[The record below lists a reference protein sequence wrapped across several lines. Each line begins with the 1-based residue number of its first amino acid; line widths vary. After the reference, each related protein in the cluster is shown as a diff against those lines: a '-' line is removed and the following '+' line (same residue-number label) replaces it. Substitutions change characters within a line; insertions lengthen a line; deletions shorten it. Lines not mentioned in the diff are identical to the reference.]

1 MNYMFLPLKMLQ
13 KFVQSYAKYSI
24 FAQWKW
30 LLGVIYCCFFE
41 IMAKQKHY
49 IFNQLTQNFEVLETS
64 KSKKLLRALLIT
76 LAVLGIAF
84 LFAVLLFT
92 FFKSPKEKMQARE
105 LEYMKLQYEI
115 LNDRLDNMETLLSD
129 MEQRDNDLYRVM
141 FEADPIPSTM
151 RRSAF
156 SNSER
161 YEHLYG
167 YINSNQVVSA
177 ARKLDVIASQLYHQ
191 SVSYDTLFN
200 MARNKSDMLAHIPAI
215 FPLKET
221 ELKYISSYFGYRPDP
236 IYKIEKFHSGID
248 FSAQMGTEAYA
259 TGDGVVLDVEKGHW
273 GYGNMVIIDHGYG
286 YKTRYAHLQKAVV
299 RKGQHV
305 KRGQLIGFI
314 GNTGKTTGV
323 HLHYEVLKNDVQID
337 PINFFYNDLT
347 PDEYKQILEQ
357 STLPTQSMD

>member
-1 MNYMFLPLKMLQ
+1 
-13 KFVQSYAKYSI
+13 
-24 FAQWKW
+24 
-30 LLGVIYCCFFE
+30 
-41 IMAKQKHY
+41 MAKQKHY

-64 KSKKLLRALLIT
+64 RRRKVLRFVLVF
-76 LAVLGIAF
+76 LAFLGIAF

-115 LNDRLDNMETLLSD
+115 LNDRLDNMEILLSD

-141 FEADPIPSTM
+141 FEADPVPGAT
-151 RRSAF
+151 RRSGF
-156 SNSER
+156 LTPNR
-161 YEHLYG
+161 YDSLYG
-167 YINSNQVVSA
+167 YVNSNQVVSA
-177 ARKLDVIASQLYHQ
+177 SRKLDIIASQLYHQ
-191 SVSYDTLFN
+191 SVSYDEVFE

-221 ELKYISSYFGYRPDP
+221 EIKYISSYFGYRPDP

-259 TGDGVVLDVEKGHW
+259 TGDGTVDEVEKGHW
-273 GYGNMVIIDHGYG
+273 GYGNLVVIDHGYG
-286 YKTRYAHLQKAVV
+286 YKTRYAHLQKAAV
-299 RKGQHV
+299 RKGQKI
-305 KRGQLIGFI
+305 KRGQLVGYI

-337 PINFFYNDLT
+337 PINFFFNDLT
-347 PDEYKQILEQ
+347 PDEYEQILEQ
-357 STLPTQSMD
+357 STLPTQTMD

>member
-1 MNYMFLPLKMLQ
+1 
-13 KFVQSYAKYSI
+13 
-24 FAQWKW
+24 
-30 LLGVIYCCFFE
+30 
-41 IMAKQKHY
+41 MAKQKRY

-64 KSKKLLRALLIT
+64 KSRKVLRFLLVMLALLG
-76 LAVLGIAF
+76 VAF

-92 FFKSPKEKMQARE
+92 FFKSPKEKSQARE

-115 LNDRLDNMETLLSD
+115 LNDRLDNIEILLTD

-141 FEADPIPSTM
+141 FEADPIPRQV
-151 RRSAF
+151 RRSGF
-156 SNSER
+156 SDADR
-161 YEHLYG
+161 YAGLYG

-177 ARKLDVIASQLYHQ
+177 ARKLDVISSQLYHQ
-191 SVSYDTLFN
+191 SVSYDTLFA

-221 ELKYISSYFGYRPDP
+221 EIKYISSYFGYRPDP
-236 IYKIEKFHSGID
+236 IYKVEKLHTGID

-259 TGDGVVLDVEKGHW
+259 TGDGVVSDVEKGHW
-273 GYGNMVIIDHGYG
+273 GYGNMVTIDHGYG
-286 YKTRYAHLQKAVV
+286 YKTRYAHLQKAAG
-299 RKGQHV
+299 RKGQRM

-323 HLHYEVLKNDVQID
+323 HLHYEVLKNDVPIN

-347 PDEYKQILEQ
+347 PDEYEQILEQ
-357 STLPTQSMD
+357 STLPTQTMD

>member
-1 MNYMFLPLKMLQ
+1 
-13 KFVQSYAKYSI
+13 
-24 FAQWKW
+24 
-30 LLGVIYCCFFE
+30 
-41 IMAKQKHY
+41 MAKQEHY

-64 KSKKLLRALLIT
+64 KSRKFLRNT
-76 LAVLGIAF
+76 LMFLAFLGIAF
-84 LFAVLLFT
+84 LFAILLFT
-92 FFKSPKEKMQARE
+92 FFRSPKEKMQARE

-141 FEADPIPSTM
+141 FEADPIPSVT
-151 RRSAF
+151 RRSGF
-156 SNSER
+156 SNPER

-167 YINSNQVVSA
+167 YINSNQVIA
-177 ARKLDVIASQLYHQ
+177 ASRKLDIISSQLYHQ
-191 SVSYDTLFN
+191 SVSYDSLFN
-200 MARNKSDMLAHIPAI
+200 MARNKSDMLAHIPGI
-215 FPLKET
+215 FPLKMT
-221 ELKYISSYFGYRPDP
+221 EIKYISSYFGYRPDP

-259 TGDGVVLDVEKGHW
+259 TGDGVVFDVEKGHW

-286 YKTRYAHLQKAVV
+286 YKTRYAHLQKAAV
-299 RKGQHV
+299 RKGQQV

-323 HLHYEVLKNDVQID
+323 HLHYEVLKNDVHIN

-347 PDEYKQILEQ
+347 PDEYEQILEQ
-357 STLPTQSMD
+357 STLPTQTMD